1 VLLNAGYSKAR
12 ALFYNLLSGL
22 SSVAGGVGAYFLLAD
37 SVRFVPFVLMIAAAS
52 FIYVALADLVP
63 DMHRQ
68 SMRKRRESGVQ
79 LLLMIVGV
87 AIIAALTSNL
97 HAH

>member
-1 VLLNAGYSKAR
+1 
-12 ALFYNLLSGL
+12 
-22 SSVAGGVGAYFLLAD
+22 
-37 SVRFVPFVLMIAAAS
+37 
-52 FIYVALADLVP
+52 
-63 DMHRQ
+63 MHRQ